1 MKAFIRGTGIISPQ
15 DTGNGKLF
23 PVVPTNYNNN
33 YLTCIEPDYSQ
44 WINPQHLRRMSRV
57 LKMGTTSAAMAL
69 ADAAIQK
76 PDAII
81 TGTGYGC
88 LEDTGTFL
96 TKISE
101 LHEEALN
108 PTPFIQSTHN
118 TIGSQVALL
127 LQCRGY
133 NQTYVHGAFSFEQAL
148 LDTLLLLAENPDQW
162 ILTGGVDELTPT
174 SHTIQSRFN
183 KYRSHAEGIQS
194 LFNTQINGTIAGE
207 GAAYFVVTGRYD
219 DQAKAQVNA
228 TETFCSSDKQRI
240 KESISR
246 FLQQNRLSP
255 DEVDLI
261 LTGKSGDVAG
271 DQQIDQTLDSIF
283 QNSSIGVFKHL
294 CGEYCVASSF
304 ALWAGTLALE
314 QQKIPDSI
322 LQKDAQ
328 RPIRTILI
336 YNVYFHR
343 YHALILLT
351 SCRPIKN

>member
-1 MKAFIRGTGIISPQ
+1 MKVFISGTGIVSPQ

-23 PVVPTNYNNN
+23 PVVPTGKKGN

-44 WINPQHLRRMSRV
+44 WINPQQLRRMSRII
-57 LKMGTTSAAMAL
+57 KMGTSSAVMAL
-69 ADAAIQK
+69 ADASIQK

-88 LEDTGTFL
+88 LEDTETFL
-96 TKISE
+96 TKISG
-101 LHEEALN
+101 LHEEGLN
-108 PTPFIQSTHN
+108 PTPFMQSTHN

-133 NQTYVHGAFSFEQAL
+133 NQTYVHGAFSFEQVL
-148 LDTLLLLAENPDQW
+148 LDTMLLLRENPDQW
-162 ILTGGVDELTPT
+162 ILAGGVDELTPA
-174 SHTIQSRFN
+174 SHAIQSRFN
-183 KYRSHAEGIQS
+183 KYRIKSENTLS
-194 LFNTQINGTIAGE
+194 LISDQANGTIAGE
-207 GAAYFVVTGRYD
+207 GAAYFVITGQYND
-219 DQAKAQVNA
+219 HAKAQVNA
-228 TETFCSSDKQRI
+228 VETFCSSKKQNMG
-240 KESISR
+240 EYIST
-246 FLQQNRLSP
+246 FLAQNKLKP
-255 DEVDLI
+255 DDVDLI
-261 LTGKSGDVAG
+261 LAGKSGDVTG

-283 QNSSIGVFKHL
+283 QNSSVGVFKHL

-304 ALWAGTLALE
+304 ALWVGTLALK
-314 QQKIPDSI
+314 QQKIPGSI

-351 SCRPIKN
+351 SCGPTKS